1 MGERMKLLI
10 LTLVLFA
17 FGLILGS
24 GMKLMTWI
32 DGPSAHPPP
41 VASNASVERKIH
53 LVMESRYDSDRPRK
67 FVCREAP

>member
-32 DGPSAHPPP
+32 DGPSAHPPAEGP
-41 VASNASVERKIH
+41 YRHAETWECKCKEI
-53 LVMESRYDSDRPRK
+53 K
-67 FVCREAP
+67 

>member
-32 DGPSAHPPP
+32 DRPSANPPQIGRAH
-41 VASNASVERKIH
+41 V
-53 LVMESRYDSDRPRK
+53 
-67 FVCREAP
+67 

>member
-1 MGERMKLLI
+1 MKVLI

-41 VASNASVERKIH
+41 VASNATVERRIH
-53 LVMESRYDSDRPRK
+53 LTVDTGWDDNHRRK
-67 FVCREAP
+67 FECREIK

>member
-1 MGERMKLLI
+1 MKFLI

-24 GMKLMTWI
+24 GIKLMTWI

-41 VASNASVERKIH
+41 VASNSTVERRIH
-53 LVMESRYDSDRPRK
+53 LTMESRYDTDKPRK
-67 FVCREAP
+67 FECREVK